1 MEEGPH
7 EGEGTLKRPT
17 YCERFLPM
25 KPLELL
31 QQSLHKRVLVEMKGG
46 HSFRGVLDA
55 YDQHLNLVLT
65 SAEEVVQDQVTPRG
79 GLTLLRGD
87 SIVYISP

>member
-1 MEEGPH
+1 
-7 EGEGTLKRPT
+7 
-17 YCERFLPM
+17 M
-25 KPLELL
+25 KPMEVL

-46 HSFRGVLDA
+46 RSFRGILDA

-65 SAEEVVQDQVTPRG
+65 SAEEVVKDEVTSKG
-79 GLTLLRGD
+79 GVTLLRGD

>member
-1 MEEGPH
+1 MMA
-7 EGEGTLKRPT
+7 
-17 YCERFLPM
+17 M

-46 HSFRGVLDA
+46 RSYRGILDA
-55 YDQHLNLVLT
+55 FDQHLNVVLS
-65 SAEEVVQDQVTPRG
+65 SAEEVVEESVTPRRG
-79 GLTLLRGD
+79 ITLLRGD